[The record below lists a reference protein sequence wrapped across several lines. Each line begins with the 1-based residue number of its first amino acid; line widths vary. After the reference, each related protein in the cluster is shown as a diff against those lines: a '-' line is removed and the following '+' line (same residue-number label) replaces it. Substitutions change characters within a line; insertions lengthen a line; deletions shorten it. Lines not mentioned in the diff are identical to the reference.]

1 MSDMGQTRRLS
12 CPGMSASPPTS
23 DVSLRAS
30 EPTLR
35 ANFKLMHCTIE
46 GVYLIA
52 SLTRLGSV
60 GSTVTP

>member
-1 MSDMGQTRRLS
+1 MSELGQTPRLS

-35 ANFKLMHCTIE
+35 ANRVIFQCRKT
-46 GVYLIA
+46 A
-52 SLTRLGSV
+52 SLFAPAHMRD
-60 GSTVTP
+60 VTDLQIEA